1 MRDLSQPEIEALLWH
16 CKVGRIG
23 IYDQHHQRTYVVPVS
38 YQYRDGAAYLH
49 SAPGLKLDLL
59 HEQPAGVCFEVDD
72 IADEGEWRSV
82 IGWGRFEEINDPQ
95 ERMRVLRLFG
105 DRLLR
110 GPLRER
116 QRVGRGGMLGA
127 GETVYR
133 VVFDEMNG
141 RADTSGWLGTESD

>member
-1 MRDLSQPEIEALLWH
+1 MRDLSQPEIEALLRH

-23 IYDQHHQRTYVVPVS
+23 IYDKHHRRAYVVPIS

-59 HEQPAGVCFEVDD
+59 HEQPADVCFEVDD
-72 IADEGEWRSV
+72 IADESEWRSA
-82 IGWGRFEEINDPQ
+82 IGWGRFEEISDPQ

-116 QRVGRGGMLGA
+116 QRVGRGARCGRDGLSCGI
-127 GETVYR
+127 R
-133 VVFDEMNG
+133 RDERPG
-141 RADTSGWLGTESD
+141 